1 MLIALLRHFAAVWV
15 NALFRQYACKAQ
27 SYTMIIAII
36 ILNVYL
42 NVVLEINT
50 SVTFFRLAMI
60 DVKKIQNAKVAVA
73 AKVSAL
79 MRQYAHNQQRS

>member
-1 MLIALLRHFAAVWV
+1 
-15 NALFRQYACKAQ
+15 
-27 SYTMIIAII
+27 MIIAII

-50 SVTFFRLAMI
+50 NVTFFRLAMI
-60 DVKKIQNAKVAVA
+60 DVNKIQNAKVAVA

>member
-1 MLIALLRHFAAVWV
+1 
-15 NALFRQYACKAQ
+15 
-27 SYTMIIAII
+27 MIIAII

-50 SVTFFRLAMI
+50 SATFFRLAMI

-79 MRQYAHNQQRS
+79 MRQYAHNQQKS

>member
-1 MLIALLRHFAAVWV
+1 
-15 NALFRQYACKAQ
+15 
-27 SYTMIIAII
+27 MIIAII

-50 SVTFFRLAMI
+50 NVTFFRLAMI

-79 MRQYAHNQQRS
+79 MRQYAHNQPRS

>member
-1 MLIALLRHFAAVWV
+1 
-15 NALFRQYACKAQ
+15 
-27 SYTMIIAII
+27 MIIAII

-50 SVTFFRLAMI
+50 NVTFFRLAMI
-60 DVKKIQNAKVAVA
+60 DVKKIQNAQVAVA

-79 MRQYAHNQQRS
+79 MRLYAHNQQRS

>member
-1 MLIALLRHFAAVWV
+1 M
-15 NALFRQYACKAQ
+15 
-27 SYTMIIAII
+27 TIAII
-36 ILNVYL
+36 ILNVSR

-60 DVKKIQNAKVAVA
+60 DAKKIQNAKVAVA

-79 MRQYAHNQQRS
+79 MRQYAHNQQRN